1 MQWKRRDKIHLSETV
16 TLFKS
21 ISNSKAKDRTA
32 SDFEMQ
38 IIISQKLKK
47 LVNKGKYNE
56 GVTRYIP
63 KVLNLMFQGMIENM
77 TTSEPPT
84 NSP

>member
-1 MQWKRRDKIHLSETV
+1 MQWKRRDKIHLGETV

-21 ISNSKAKDRTA
+21 ISNSKAIDRTA

-38 IIISQKLKK
+38 IKISQKLKK

-56 GVTRYIP
+56 GATRHIP
-63 KVLNLMFQGMIENM
+63 NVLNLMFQGMIENV
-77 TTSEPPT
+77 TTREPPA